1 MNGRIFQLYDYHIW
15 ANERMMNH
23 LKSLPGEIL
32 LKEVDLGF
40 KSIAEVIGH
49 IVSVDEVWFSRIKE
63 EPSASLANK
72 QFSNIEEAGNYMN
85 NLQSQI
91 REYLLSVHDMEKSVT
106 YRNTAGQEFRNSI
119 AEIVQHVV
127 NHGTYHRGNIST
139 ILRHLGYSGI
149 QTDYIAYLRK

>member
-106 YRNTAGQEFRNSI
+106 YTNTAGQEFRNSI